1 MIDFLV
7 MLMMQEQLRWSS
19 DFRKAMDEAKR
30 TNKLMLIFFHSNQCS
45 GCQATIAK
53 TLPDPKVSK
62 YIDKMFVPTAYE
74 VSDPRS
80 QELMKRYS
88 FEWTPTFV
96 VADDSGNEIYRWVGY
111 LPSGDFCAQLVFAEG
126 RTAFKDKDWD
136 RANKCY
142 NVVVEKYPDSEAA
155 PEAMYYAGVAM
166 YEKTHDAS
174 YLADTSK
181 KLQARYPDNSWAKKA
196 SVWGG

>member
-1 MIDFLV
+1 
-7 MLMMQEQLRWSS
+7 MLMMEVPLRWPS
-19 DFRKAMDEAKR
+19 DLRKAMDDAKR
-30 TNKLMLIFFHSNQCS
+30 SKKLMLLFFHSKMCS

-62 YIDKMFVPTAYE
+62 YLDKMFVPTAYE
-74 VSDPRS
+74 VSDPRV
-80 QELMKRYS
+80 QRILKQYG

-111 LPSGDFCAQLVFAEG
+111 LPPGDFCAQLVFAEG
-126 RTAFKDKDWD
+126 RAAFKNKDWD

-142 NVVVEKYPDSEAA
+142 NMVVEKYPGSEVA

-174 YLADTSK
+174 YLEETGK
-181 KLQARYPDNSWAKKA
+181 KLKARFPDSSWAKKG
-196 SVWGG
+196 SVWGE